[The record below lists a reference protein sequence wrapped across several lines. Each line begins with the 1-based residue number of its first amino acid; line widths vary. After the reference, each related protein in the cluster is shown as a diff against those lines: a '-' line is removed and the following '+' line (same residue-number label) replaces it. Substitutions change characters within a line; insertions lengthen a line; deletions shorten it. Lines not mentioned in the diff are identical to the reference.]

1 MCSIVDRSAGKVA
14 TIVHNMCTDND
25 HVFLAYK
32 IDFLDMYTREIYTGG
47 Q

>member
-1 MCSIVDRSAGKVA
+1 MCSIVDTSAGKVA

-32 IDFLDMYTREIYTGG
+32 IDLCTREILYTGG